1 MTRQGILEAAA
12 RIFSEKGFHATSMQD
27 IADAV
32 QLQKASLY
40 HHFASKQEILV
51 EILDQALDLINDRL
65 ELVRSQDLSADEK
78 LRQAMVSYIQAVTEN
93 QNLAAVLLLELRT
106 LDPELKA
113 RQASRRERFES
124 LWKDL
129 IIEGKRQGI
138 FNNVDPSLT
147 GRAILG
153 VMNWTVTWFRRDG
166 PRSATEIADGY
177 ADLLLEGLRF
187 TG

>member
-12 RIFSEKGFHATSMQD
+12 KIFSQKGFHATSMQD
-27 IADAV
+27 IAEAV

-51 EILDQALDLINDRL
+51 EILDQALDLINARL
-65 ELVRSQDLSADEK
+65 EMVRLQDLSADEK
-78 LRQAMVSYIQAVTEN
+78 LRQAMVSYLQTVAEN
-93 QNLAAVLLLELRT
+93 QNLAAVLLLEVRS

-113 RQASRRERFES
+113 RLASRRERFEG

-129 IIEGKRQGI
+129 IIEGKHQGV

-147 GRAILG
+147 GRAIMG
-153 VMNWTVTWFRRDG
+153 VMNWTVTWYRHDG
-166 PRSATEIADGY
+166 PRSATEIADRY
-177 ADLLLEGLRF
+177 ADLLLEGLLAN
-187 TG
+187 